1 MIFDVTEQLR
11 QELDTARAQ
20 HGHTKF
26 MSKQAGQTTEGYV
39 TLGKRA
45 EYLRGR
51 ADGIRMALD
60 VIANDMLSEAE
71 APHIRKLRRIFA

>member
-1 MIFDVTEQLR
+1 
-11 QELDTARAQ
+11 
-20 HGHTKF
+20 

-51 ADGIRMALD
+51 ADGIRIALD
-60 VIANDMLSEAE
+60 RIAKDMVDEAE
-71 APHIRKLRRIFA
+71 APRLNRIAR